1 MTLPMLV
8 RCNWT
13 VAERQSAGERR
24 ESGRRFPRGLR
35 VMKIIRTR
43 VCRVGDERRCV
54 WRGRSPESHGEGLW
68 RRWRMNVRYL
78 QEASGIIS
86 PSLFRARPPSGG
98 GDDGDPISLWKRF
111 SYPV

>member
-1 MTLPMLV
+1 MTLPMCV

-13 VAERQSAGERR
+13 VAEQQSAGECR
-24 ESGRRFPRGLR
+24 ESGRRFPRGRR
-35 VMKIIRTR
+35 VMKIFGHACVALVTGMGVSGRR
-43 VCRVGDERRCV
+43 GVGHLKGL
-54 WRGRSPESHGEGLW
+54 WLW
-68 RRWRMNVRYL
+68 RRRTNVRYL

-86 PSLFRARPPSGG
+86 PSLFRARSSSGG